1 MTRTEITMAELTFNQ
16 QLQKYRV
23 MIARVIWIALIV
35 FLFVY
40 KRTPVMPLDSAV
52 GILGIVVT
60 LLGVTVRSLSAG
72 ALRKNEVLATEGIYA
87 IVRNP
92 LYLGSLL
99 MIIGVNIIVA
109 HWLMAIVSAFLF
121 VITYVPTI
129 LNEEKG
135 LLHAYGEEWIA
146 YTKRAPRLFPNLLN
160 LGELANHRWSA
171 RQWYKNHEH
180 NTVIAAIAV
189 LLVLHFY
196 QRYLAIQ

>member
-1 MTRTEITMAELTFNQ
+1 MADLTFNM

-23 MIARVIWIALIV
+23 MIARVIWIALILY
-35 FLFVY
+35 LFVY
-40 KRTPVMPLDSAV
+40 QRTPVMPLDSTF
-52 GILGIVVT
+52 GLLGIVVT

-109 HWLMAIVSAFLF
+109 HWLVAVVSAFLF

-135 LLHAYGEEWIA
+135 LHFAYGEEWIA
-146 YTKRAPRLFPNLLN
+146 YTQRTPRLFPNPLK

-180 NTVIAAIAV
+180 NTVIAALAV
-189 LLVLHFY
+189 LLILHLY
-196 QRYLAIQ
+196 QRYLAVQ